1 MYQSLRHR
9 CRSLRL
15 NRMPSCFPTALMFGV
30 RGIGPAPDTAFEQAA
45 LACTSAR
52 HRSHAHCPKESHR
65 GDLRGAGRDL
75 PAARLAQ
82 CSDHEMAVRR
92 LVFGRFAVSIEGNRL
107 YGRAWES
114 RSTERATCPRSSPRN
129 GAFRPARQQPRAN
142 DVAKPS
148 SPAAAQSAC
157 ASRSSSQLNDRG
169 ATRVL
174 PLTQVNGSAGP
185 GLDSI
190 ALASHGSDM
199 SNLRPRRPNTVR
211 RTAGHA

>member
-92 LVFGRFAVSIEGNRL
+92 LVSVALPCRSRATAFMAGL
-107 YGRAWES
+107 GRAGRPSAPHARGRARETARSDPPDSSLARTTS
-114 RSTERATCPRSSPRN
+114 RNQARPRPHK
-129 GAFRPARQQPRAN
+129 APA
-142 DVAKPS
+142 
-148 SPAAAQSAC
+148 PAARA
-157 ASRSSSQLNDRG
+157 AS
-169 ATRVL
+169 
-174 PLTQVNGSAGP
+174 
-185 GLDSI
+185 
-190 ALASHGSDM
+190 
-199 SNLRPRRPNTVR
+199 
-211 RTAGHA
+211 